1 MAEDTTLNQ
10 AWGALRVVLP
20 EAFSFYDIKD
30 IVALSG
36 IDVTSLASLV
46 QRPRGGASKGELITA
61 LDGQV
66 RILDQHA
73 KSRVLTRI
81 AEEIVRRRPDQQAP
95 LDEYLERLGWQF
107 VDGTLIPIDVFDVAD
122 LAELPGDARADLVK
136 AATRL
141 RDGDLD
147 GALTSACAAVD
158 SVTDSVYATNGL
170 KSQLSD
176 GLQARYSTA
185 IKTKGVIAE
194 LTAELNALG
203 WNPADAEKLAQNFRG
218 ALNHGA
224 YVMQTLRSR
233 MGDVHGS
240 KPALKP
246 LVFDSLKWAA
256 LLVRVMK

>member
-1 MAEDTTLNQ
+1 M
-10 AWGALRVVLP
+10 
-20 EAFSFYDIKD
+20 
-30 IVALSG
+30 
-36 IDVTSLASLV
+36 
-46 QRPRGGASKGELITA
+46 
-61 LDGQV
+61 DGQV

-81 AEEIVRRRPDQQAP
+81 AEEIVRRRPDQQDP

-158 SVTDSVYATNGL
+158 SVTDSVYATHGL
-170 KSQLSD
+170 KSQSSD
-176 GLQARYSTA
+176 GFQARCSTA
-185 IKTKGVIAE
+185 IKAKRVITE

-203 WNPADAEKLAQNFRG
+203 WNQADAEKLAQNLRG

-240 KPALKP
+240 KPVLKP